1 MSIIAGAIFPLTGI
15 PDSLPKAIPQQ
26 MGGVPLPHSGP
37 LIPPGM
43 PQNMLQALKA
53 MSPAEKQQF
62 AGQWVMRQNIMVCFY
77 ISDFTPE
84 GCELIGGCL
93 LLVQRQQLQQAQAAQ
108 LAAQQGPGMLNFNP
122 NMQPPTGNQPN
133 MNFAVNMMAAG
144 GPPQGNFMMNRNS
157 QTQGGHP
164 GNMAAGQLGGAMPM
178 NLGAPSGGNM
188 NYEALQAMMQR
199 NSGGGMGLGQNLG
212 QKTL

>member
-77 ISDFTPE
+77 IPDFTPE
-84 GCELIGGCL
+84 GCELIGGFYCL
-93 LLVQRQQLQQAQAAQ
+93 CSDNNCNKHKPLNWRLSKA
-108 LAAQQGPGMLNFNP
+108 PGC
-122 NMQPPTGNQPN
+122 
-133 MNFAVNMMAAG
+133 
-144 GPPQGNFMMNRNS
+144 
-157 QTQGGHP
+157 
-164 GNMAAGQLGGAMPM
+164 
-178 NLGAPSGGNM
+178 
-188 NYEALQAMMQR
+188 
-199 NSGGGMGLGQNLG
+199 
-212 QKTL
+212 